1 MNVRRSLTVLVPAAA
16 LLAFTGASVAY
27 GQEIPY
33 SMWAAELNAGTAS
46 TGIGPNGRVGAG
58 ISAVMP
64 ESASAGEI
72 EIAGVQTGYGSEAAQ
87 TQNTQGEPHRAA
99 LLNAG
104 TVATGMGPDGQVGS
118 GIQGAAMG
126 AEVAGVQL
134 ESSGFLSYVQ
144 RLRQWTS
151 AGFRIQPGHIKL
163 FSMNREQMGMAE
175 GNVEVAG
182 VQLGDVN
189 ADGAISYQAALAYR
203 AFMEGRLPSWLGGGD
218 EPGPSTSD

>member
-72 EIAGVQTGYGSEAAQ
+72 EIAGVQTGYGSEA
-87 TQNTQGEPHRAA
+87 P
-99 LLNAG
+99 
-104 TVATGMGPDGQVGS
+104 
-118 GIQGAAMG
+118 
-126 AEVAGVQL
+126 
-134 ESSGFLSYVQ
+134 
-144 RLRQWTS
+144 
-151 AGFRIQPGHIKL
+151 
-163 FSMNREQMGMAE
+163 
-175 GNVEVAG
+175 
-182 VQLGDVN
+182 
-189 ADGAISYQAALAYR
+189 
-203 AFMEGRLPSWLGGGD
+203 
-218 EPGPSTSD
+218 